1 MPLNPALAFAEVNSL
16 SDSDEECLRPSLLRK
31 RHHLPSQ
38 SNSPHWENTPWSY
51 QSMTPNHKASR
62 FAATAYDSPAHQT
75 PFAALFSSCP
85 SSGVESKAA
94 SSPAERNLFG
104 NPTPS
109 SPLGAFSPIPGA
121 NGYASTSV
129 QQQAKSSHGMS
140 KLVSHISNL
149 KKQHAQ
155 QLAQQLKVGAATF
168 MLALP
173 VFTAACIQIHSTESS
188 STHVSSVVSEP

>member
-1 MPLNPALAFAEVNSL
+1 
-16 SDSDEECLRPSLLRK
+16 
-31 RHHLPSQ
+31 
-38 SNSPHWENTPWSY
+38 
-51 QSMTPNHKASR
+51 MTPNHYASR

-104 NPTPS
+104 DPTPS
-109 SPLGAFSPIPGA
+109 SPLRAFSPIPGA

-188 STHVSSVVSEP
+188 STHVSSAVSEPRASMNKHLQLRMHSILVVDTCTCMHWLGTTADLSSLK